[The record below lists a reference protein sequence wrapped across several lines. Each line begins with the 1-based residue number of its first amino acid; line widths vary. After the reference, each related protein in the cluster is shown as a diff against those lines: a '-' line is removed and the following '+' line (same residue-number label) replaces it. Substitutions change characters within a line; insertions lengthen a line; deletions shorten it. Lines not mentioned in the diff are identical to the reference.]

1 MCVIK
6 SNPYETARE
15 WHQAVDTGVRL
26 PSRILE
32 ATFHTCQI
40 ELSMSGF
47 MSHLKLE
54 PQVQFLSQRRC
65 SLDLV
70 KWNWSYFPPLR
81 LWSQWNKLQS
91 KNPKIRSWLLRNVE
105 WNMEANTN
113 HPLFLGPFC
122 DPLSS
127 LSTRCKA
134 SEHPFPFW
142 PGTILWNIFERKAE
156 ILSRVLEWLKNLNHS
171 WIHLLLPGQSWLKDH
186 RQSRID

>member
-15 WHQAVDTGVRL
+15 WHQTVDTGVRL

-40 ELSMSGF
+40 ELSTSGF

-81 LWSQWNKLQS
+81 LWSQWDKLQS
-91 KNPKIRSWLLRNVE
+91 KIPKIRSWLLRNVE
-105 WNMEANTN
+105 WNIEANTN
-113 HPLFLGPFC
+113 HPLFLG
-122 DPLSS
+122 LSVI
-127 LSTRCKA
+127 LSQVFPQDAKQA
-134 SEHPFPFW
+134 SIHFPFDLVQFYE
-142 PGTILWNIFERKAE
+142 ISLREKRKYYPE
-156 ILSRVLEWLKNLNHS
+156 SSNGSRT
-171 WIHLLLPGQSWLKDH
+171 
-186 RQSRID
+186 